1 MKINLDEIIKN
12 YSKDKSPESLQ
23 KELNSIS
30 NFEKELN
37 NIDPN
42 YKDNLFDKL
51 LNANKTAIGENHEN
65 IVKRGISGMD
75 VKDAISQMISLKNN
89 NSKHN

>member
-51 LNANKTAIGENHEN
+51 LNSNKTAIGENHEN
-65 IVKRGISGMD
+65 IVKKGISGID
-75 VKDAISQMISLKNN
+75 VKDAISHMISLKNN
-89 NSKHN
+89 SSKHN